1 LQVSR
6 QRLSQIKAI
15 WVVLVARLGL
25 TWRSW
30 IQGQLLTQKEVLRG
44 EGGTGAQAQ
53 EQEAHRIHEEYQQR
67 VCEPDEEAEQA
78 WASSHSQGTPP
89 NYRSLSLPI
98 VAAEGRNV
106 QSDEDGIFAEHT
118 RLLWPFALKWEPSS
132 WPVLAWSYWRRRH
145 QAKAKYDHYRRRLKS

>member
-1 LQVSR
+1 MTVPVISR
-6 QRLSQIKAI
+6 QIWNRWAI
-15 WVVLVARLGL
+15 SWRYSGAGRRWRLG
-25 TWRSW
+25 R
-30 IQGQLLTQKEVLRG
+30 KG

-53 EQEAHRIHEEYQQR
+53 EQEAHRIHEESQQR

-106 QSDEDGIFAEHT
+106 QSDEDGIFAEHREREARGDLSQQIMCT
-118 RLLWPFALKWEPSS
+118 NLVWCD
-132 WPVLAWSYWRRRH
+132 LARGQGGQYVPHLTIHAARR
-145 QAKAKYDHYRRRLKS
+145 A